1 MAELYDGKMWLP
13 SGVFSPGELT
23 APPLGTNIF
32 SYYSSGPHSVADCNL
47 LPSNINHRPYSAQLY
62 RPAAQHGSLLQG
74 GAAAAYGANS
84 MIFAPVQL
92 QLQVEMLRR
101 EEMMLRSMSG
111 QNLGIP
117 SGVLQYEKQ
126 KKLIRGPGGEY
137 RGKGTGVFIPRTS
150 VKNNVGGAARTT
162 RTREG
167 ALSSSIRNFSVGV
180 DEKEKNAHFPP
191 LACARI
197 KQENQVHSHINSG
210 KRFDAGKEAECHYQL
225 PPELALPPEWTY

>member
-13 SGVFSPGELT
+13 SGVFPPGELT
-23 APPLGTNIF
+23 ASPLGTNIF

-74 GAAAAYGANS
+74 GAAAAYGANN
-84 MIFAPVQL
+84 MFFAPV

-101 EEMMLRSMSG
+101 EEMMLRSRSG

-117 SGVLQYEKQ
+117 GGVLQYEKQ

-150 VKNNVGGAARTT
+150 VKNNVGGAARAT

-167 ALSSSIRNFSVGV
+167 ALSSTIRNFSVGV

>member
-1 MAELYDGKMWLP
+1 M
-13 SGVFSPGELT
+13 F
-23 APPLGTNIF
+23 
-32 SYYSSGPHSVADCNL
+32 
-47 LPSNINHRPYSAQLY
+47 
-62 RPAAQHGSLLQG
+62 
-74 GAAAAYGANS
+74 
-84 MIFAPVQL
+84 FAPV

-101 EEMMLRSMSG
+101 EEMMLRSRSG

-117 SGVLQYEKQ
+117 GGVLQYEKQ

-150 VKNNVGGAARTT
+150 VKNNVGGAARAT

-167 ALSSSIRNFSVGV
+167 ALSSTIRNFSVGV